1 MDRSGCVVLTGVTGS
16 GKSTVGEALAERTG
30 RVFLDSDS
38 LHDDASIEKM
48 RRGRPLTDEDR
59 EGWLARVRAWIDR
72 HPHSVVACSA
82 LRRAYRDSLRQA
94 DRPVWFCQL
103 DLPYGVLAA
112 RLERRTG
119 HFAPASLLPSQLET
133 LEPLEPDEPG
143 LAVDGRGAVD
153 EVVDRVAEA
162 LSRC

>member
-1 MDRSGCVVLTGVTGS
+1 MDRPGCVVLTGVTGS
-16 GKSTVGEALAERTG
+16 GKSTIGKALAERTG
-30 RVFLDSDS
+30 REYLDSDS

-48 RRGRPLTDEDR
+48 RSGTPLTDEDR
-59 EGWLARVRAWIDR
+59 EGWLARVRVWIDQ
-72 HPHSVVACSA
+72 HSHSVVACSA
-82 LRRAYRDSLRQA
+82 LRRAYRDRLRQA
-94 DRPVWFCQL
+94 DQPVWFCQL
-103 DLPYGVLAA
+103 DLPYDVLAT

-119 HFAPASLLPSQLET
+119 HFASASLLPSQLET

-143 LAVDGRGAVD
+143 TIVDGTGTVD